1 MKGRKKQVYSWRGE
15 SMYERRQNYSYI
27 VVFDN
32 PSFLGSTD
40 YWSFNIMTSSIKKSH
55 YFYGIEKIQTKCDR
69 FLNLKPELSSK
80 L

>member
-1 MKGRKKQVYSWRGE
+1 
-15 SMYERRQNYSYI
+15 MYERRQNYSYI

-55 YFYGIEKIQTKCDR
+55 YFYGIEKNPNKMWPISQ
-69 FLNLKPELSSK
+69 LKTRIIIKTLSSD
-80 L
+80 